1 MWFACGSLRE
11 VMNRLLGLTI
21 LYKQHSKKADHILL
35 PAIDAEGQSKRCDR
49 LLNASA
55 ARVLQ
60 CLSDDALVVHGFA
73 LGAG

>member
-1 MWFACGSLRE
+1 M
-11 VMNRLLGLTI
+11 VNRLLGLAI
-21 LYKQHSKKADHILL
+21 LHEQHSKEADHILL